1 MAVAEQ
7 RNSVPTIA
15 TAAVIIAA
23 LSFASRLLGL
33 FRDRLLAA
41 TFGAGPL
48 LDAYYTAF
56 RIPDFIFNLLGLGAL
71 SAAFLPLYIRL
82 RGEHAE
88 CSRVFAAKVL
98 SDIVVI
104 LCALCAVGA
113 IAAPI
118 IYRILAPGF
127 PPDELATTVSLGR
140 VMLLATF
147 LLGCST
153 VAGGILQAEA
163 RFVAFAAAPLLYN
176 LGIILGIVVFVPI
189 WGTMGL
195 AWGVVVGA
203 AFHLVVQWIAARRV
217 GFRPSWQPSWR
228 DSNVRRAMT
237 LLVPRILGLASD
249 QFQLV
254 VFTAIASTLAHG
266 TLAVFMFASNIQS
279 VPVSLF
285 GISFA
290 VAAFPYLAAAAYGAT
305 LEKFREQFSI
315 SVRNIALLAFP
326 AIVILIAL
334 KAQVVRALLGA
345 GAFDWDAT
353 LRTLGALEVFGI
365 GLFWVMLVPL
375 LARSFY
381 ALEDTW
387 TPFAASVIAN
397 IIGITIALPFGRSYG
412 ARGLAFAFIIAA
424 TIQAV
429 TLLVLLR
436 ARVGPLDGRRI
447 AMACAKFAVAAFAM
461 AIAIQILKPIIANR
475 IGTTTFIGIGLQGAV
490 AAVIGIAVYLTVGI
504 LLRSAEITELAHA
517 LRRRALRV
525 VRLPFGGAEEA
536 RG

>member
-1 MAVAEQ
+1 MAATEQ
-7 RNSVPTIA
+7 RNGIPTIA

-23 LSFASRLLGL
+23 LSFASRILGL
-33 FRDRLLAA
+33 FRDRLLAS
-41 TFGAGPL
+41 TFGAGPF

-56 RIPDFIFNLLGLGAL
+56 RIPDFVFNLLGLGAL

-82 RGEHAE
+82 RGKNIDQGHI
-88 CSRVFAAKVL
+88 FAAKVL
-98 SDIVVI
+98 SDIVIV
-104 LCALCAVGA
+104 LCALCAIGA
-113 IAAPI
+113 LAAPV

-127 PPDELATTVSLGR
+127 SPETLATTVSLGR

-176 LGIILGIVVFVPI
+176 LGIILGIIVFVPI
-189 WGTMGL
+189 WGTIGL

-203 AFHLVVQWIAARRV
+203 VFHLLIQWIAARRV

-228 DSNVRRAMT
+228 DSDVRHTMT

-249 QFQLV
+249 QFQLI

-266 TLAVFMFASNIQS
+266 TLAVFTFANNIQS

-290 VAAFPYLAAAAYGAT
+290 VAAFPYLTAAAHSAT
-305 LEKFREQFSI
+305 REKFREQFSI

-334 KAQVVRALLGA
+334 KAQIVRVLLGS

-353 LRTLGALEVFGI
+353 LRTLGTLEVFGV
-365 GLFWVMLVPL
+365 GLFWVMLIPL

-387 TPFAASVIAN
+387 TPFFASVLAN
-397 IIGITIALPFGRSYG
+397 IIGIAIALPFGRSYG

-424 TIQAV
+424 TIQAM

-447 AMACAKFAVAAFAM
+447 ATACARFAVAAFVM
-461 AIAIQILKPIIANR
+461 AIVIQVLKPIIANR
-475 IGTTTFIGIGLQGAV
+475 IGTSTFIGVGLQGFV
-490 AAVIGIAVYLTVGI
+490 ATILGIVTYFTVGI
-504 LLRSAEITELAHA
+504 FLRSVEITELAHA
-517 LRRRALRV
+517 LRRRALHI